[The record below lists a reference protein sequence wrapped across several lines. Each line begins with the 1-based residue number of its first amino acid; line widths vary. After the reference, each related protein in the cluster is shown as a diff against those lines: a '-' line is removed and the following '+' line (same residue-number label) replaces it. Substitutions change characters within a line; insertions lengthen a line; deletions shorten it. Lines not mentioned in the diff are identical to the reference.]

1 MLKKGIGWRIGW
13 REEAEIYKGLIGSE
27 EWAFELT
34 VDEMEDFCHLLGKL
48 AENMTQIAEHLME
61 EEKISC
67 EVESK
72 LIWLEAEGYAGNY
85 SLRVIIL
92 KNRSCE
98 GNWLSTA
105 VPELIEAVKSLN
117 FPK

>member
-13 REEAEIYKGLIGSE
+13 REEVEIYKGLIGSE
-27 EWAFELT
+27 EWAFELKAE
-34 VDEMEDFCHLLGKL
+34 EMEDFCRLLEQL
-48 AENMTQIAEHLME
+48 AENIAQIAEYLME

-67 EVESK
+67 EVESE
-72 LIWLEAEGYAGNY
+72 LIWLEAEGFADNY
-85 SLRVIIL
+85 SLRVIVL

-105 VPELIEAVKSLN
+105 VPELMEAIKSLN